1 MVLMMVTM
9 TLGSPDSKLARPA
22 LYAKKQ
28 AGTILAI
35 KDYID

>member
-9 TLGSPDSKLARPA
+9 TLGSHGNKLARSA

-28 AGTILAI
+28 AGTELAI

>member
-1 MVLMMVTM
+1 MVLMMETM
-9 TLGSPDSKLARPA
+9 TLGSPDNKLARPA